1 MSRETHDADNNRR
14 LNMRTLDVMRTQR
27 GYVVDSPDADGDIE
41 IEVPDSNFIW
51 LNKKDLLAM
60 LALFDNPT

>member
-1 MSRETHDADNNRR
+1 MKTF
-14 LNMRTLDVMRTQR
+14 DVMRTQR

-41 IEVPDSNFIW
+41 IEVPESVFIW

-60 LALFDNPT
+60 LALFDNPA